1 LKAVGVENLGS
12 RVVADCGEL
21 IPVEKPVE
29 FTGLLKD
36 FAALAASAAS

>member
-1 LKAVGVENLGS
+1 
-12 RVVADCGEL
+12 VVADCGEL

-29 FTGLLKD
+29 FAGLLKD